1 MAKSMSVTFAD
12 GTSHTYDDVPDT
24 VTQAEVNMRAS
35 TEYPGKEIAGVNEG
49 ANVNA
54 PELTPT
60 TPGPSPI
67 EQGLGIAQTGLHYGM
82 EAAPYLGGAAGLY
95 KANKIA
101 NTYMAGK
108 NLEAQTAAEVARLRA
123 EAAAGHQNIQQQKV
137 NLRAGLPPT
146 SEPMLVD
153 AEGRPMASRPIAPES
168 IGGATAAQ
176 TAQTAQPMEGR
187 FAQLAQRFAPA
198 MQKIAPMLEGAGKM
212 VAPAAIAKELFYTSP
227 EEVEQL
233 KQMRQSGTSLKD
245 VANQK
250 MQQITNAMRLE
261 AASKVVGQ

>member
-1 MAKSMSVTFAD
+1 MAKSMNVQFAD

-60 TPGPSPI
+60 TPPPSLG
-67 EQGLGIAQTGLHYGM
+67 EQGLGTLQTALHYGM

-146 SEPMLVD
+146 SSLVD
-153 AEGRPMASRPIAPES
+153 AQGRPMAMNPVVPEAMPTRIGAP
-168 IGGATAAQ
+168 AA
-176 TAQTAQPMEGR
+176 APSGN

-198 MQKIAPMLEGAGKM
+198 MQKISPMLEGAGKLL
-212 VAPAAIAKELFYTSP
+212 APAAIAKELFYTSP
-227 EEVEQL
+227 EEQAQL
-233 KQMRQSGTSLKD
+233 KQMEQTHTTLKD
-245 VANQK
+245 YANQK
-250 MQQITNAMRLE
+250 YQQINE
-261 AASKVVGQ
+261 AIRSAAAQKALGQ